1 MMADLSL
8 NEYLQMNTEDSGN
21 VAQPNP
27 LFSDAMWPPAAG
39 AESTPVNMGSGV
51 GARPKTAQRVKT
63 ADLAQQID
71 RLSREV
77 AEKMRLLE
85 NKIEGCKVDSQNQTV
100 LTQQRLT
107 HQTFPVS
114 SQISPVSSQTPIQQ
128 TFPVPSQTLTVP
140 SQTFPV
146 SSQQA
151 VTVHSSGVP
160 IIVPSQPITS
170 PDVQVSQ
177 QSMRPTPA
185 NVTLS
190 DLYQMQGLNDRV
202 QLEMAKLPLVGSTAP
217 DSDRDTFYRQLVQDT
232 VKQASGKLK
241 IKSGLELESQELV
254 RLVVYWPHA
263 FTSELSH
270 CVKNRKATNID
281 IESFIFGTVNILL
294 MNDGDV
300 SHQEKQARLLLLKHL
315 MYIAVLRGWAQA
327 RQLHN
332 CILQGIETKAISW
345 QTSASHLSQLASTG
359 VSSVEGEK
367 DKTRKPETTDN
378 DKIINIIC
386 RSYNSE
392 NTQNAECAYSKE
404 GRVCNKVHVCLS
416 CAKQGL
422 CFKHPERRCNKRK

>member
-8 NEYLQMNTEDSGN
+8 NEYLQMNAEDSGN

-27 LFSDAMWPPAAG
+27 LLSDAMWPPAAG

-77 AEKMRLLE
+77 AETMRLLE

-160 IIVPSQPITS
+160 IIAPSQLITS

-232 VKQASGKLK
+232 VKQAS
-241 IKSGLELESQELV
+241 
-254 RLVVYWPHA
+254 
-263 FTSELSH
+263 
-270 CVKNRKATNID
+270 
-281 IESFIFGTVNILL
+281 VNILL

-367 DKTRKPETTDN
+367 DKTRKPETTDK

>member
-27 LFSDAMWPPAAG
+27 LLSDAMWPPAAG

-232 VKQASGKLK
+232 VKQAS
-241 IKSGLELESQELV
+241 
-254 RLVVYWPHA
+254 
-263 FTSELSH
+263 
-270 CVKNRKATNID
+270 
-281 IESFIFGTVNILL
+281 VNILL